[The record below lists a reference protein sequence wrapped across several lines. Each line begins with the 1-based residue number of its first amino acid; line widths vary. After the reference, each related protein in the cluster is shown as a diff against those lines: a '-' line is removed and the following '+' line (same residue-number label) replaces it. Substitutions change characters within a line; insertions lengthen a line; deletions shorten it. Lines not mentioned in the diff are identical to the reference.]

1 MPFLASVIIGI
12 AKLFGLAINIYTM
25 IVIVAAL
32 VSWVS
37 PDPYNPIV
45 RMLRTLTEP
54 AFRFIRR
61 FLPARLRMLRI
72 DISPII
78 LLLLLTIAEAIVMRL
93 FQMAA
98 ASIIAH

>member
-1 MPFLASVIIGI
+1 MPFLASIIMGI

-32 VSWVS
+32 ISWVS

-45 RMLRTLTEP
+45 RMLQTLTEP

-61 FLPARLRMLRI
+61 LLPIRLRMLRI

-78 LLLLLTIAEAIVMRL
+78 LLLFLTIAEAVLMRL
-93 FQMAA
+93 FHMAA
-98 ASIIAH
+98 AAIVAP